1 MNLKFSLSVS
11 LASLVLL
18 AGGCA
23 SNGYNR
29 KAADT
34 SSSLQKAAHDV
45 RLGNGQIDAALFA
58 LSGLVNSPDADLKP
72 QFNKFT
78 AAVEKLET
86 LSADIGKQAADMQ
99 ASGADYFRSWDEE
112 LAKINNEDIR
122 YRSTSRKN
130 AVAARF
136 ERVRVTYVQTK
147 SAFVPF
153 LSDLKDIRT
162 ALATDLTPG
171 GIASV
176 KTIANQAGDNVPPLR
191 ESLGNLEAE
200 FKALGVALSANT
212 PAR

>member
-1 MNLKFSLSVS
+1 MKLKLLASAS
-11 LASLVLL
+11 LAAFALL
-18 AGGCA
+18 AAGCA
-23 SNGYNR
+23 SNAYNH

-34 SSSLQKAAHDV
+34 SSSLEKAARDV
-45 RLGNGQIDAALFA
+45 RLGNGQIDAVLFA
-58 LSGLVNSPDADLKP
+58 LSSLVNSPEADLKP

-78 AAVEKLET
+78 ASVEKLQD
-86 LSADIGKQAADMQ
+86 LAADISKQATAMQ
-99 ASGADYFRSWDEE
+99 VQGADYFRTWDEE
-112 LAKINNEDIR
+112 LAKIQNEDIR
-122 YRSTSRKN
+122 SRSTDRKN

-162 ALATDLTPG
+162 ALATDLTTG

-176 KTIANQAGDNVPPLR
+176 KTTANQAGDNVPPLR
-191 ESLGNLEAE
+191 ESLANLEAE
-200 FKALGVALSANT
+200 FKALGVSLSANT